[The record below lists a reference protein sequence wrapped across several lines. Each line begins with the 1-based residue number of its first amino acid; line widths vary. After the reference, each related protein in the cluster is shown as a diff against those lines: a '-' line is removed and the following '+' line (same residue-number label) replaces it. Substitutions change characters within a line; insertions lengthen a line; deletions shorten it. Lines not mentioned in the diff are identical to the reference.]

1 MRDVEMADVMMGVS
15 YLRSRK
21 LADIYYRI
29 HLIEA
34 YGTGVLSKSKRVTR
48 VSVNSHYLSARPI
61 HSRRCFIKLNAH

>member
-21 LADIYYRI
+21 LADIFYRT

-34 YGTGVLSKSKRVTR
+34 YGTGIVK
-48 VSVNSHYLSARPI
+48 
-61 HSRRCFIKLNAH
+61 IKKELRGPA